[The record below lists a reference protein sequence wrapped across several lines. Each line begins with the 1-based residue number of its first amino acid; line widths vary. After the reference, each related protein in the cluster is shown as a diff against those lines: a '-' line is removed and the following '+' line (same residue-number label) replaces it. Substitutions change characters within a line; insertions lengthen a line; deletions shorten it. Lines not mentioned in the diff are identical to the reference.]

1 MFNFMTQETEDSQ
14 RILHKQGENHSS
26 VFWSEGG
33 VSVGIKQGRYIIL
46 GAERHAW
53 LVT

>member
-1 MFNFMTQETEDSQ
+1 MTQETEDSQ
-14 RILHKQGENHSS
+14 RILHKQGENHSTNS